1 MHLEALSTFR
11 FAKRLYC
18 IALCSFL
25 ARTHDISNN
34 SIPVDAFS
42 TQFGGQTVMITTS
55 ISSAFGFFPA
65 ISQHDSRVL
74 SSGRRWDGQLPHRS

>member
-34 SIPVDAFS
+34 SIPVNAFS
-42 TQFGGQTVMITTS
+42 TNWV
-55 ISSAFGFFPA
+55 
-65 ISQHDSRVL
+65 V
-74 SSGRRWDGQLPHRS
+74 RRS